1 MAVSFYLDPY
11 VTSSGEQNIRIAVS
25 AHGCN
30 AQSTIGIRLKAQY
43 WNPRKQR
50 PKGTF
55 TNAAGQTEILI
66 TSRLNAI
73 NDGICD
79 WIANLPTRKKVDAAM
94 IKRVLTDILK
104 AKDKRDIDEM
114 ARSAEFRAVVPE
126 YERFVREQSV
136 ALSWA
141 YSTKL
146 KYGTVKNHLQEYD
159 QKLHFGKINRKFLE
173 DYTYWLYDTINMQPV
188 SVAKEHKL
196 LRVFLKWASKEGFFT
211 DKTFLD
217 YKWNSAPEKPVIFLS
232 GDELR
237 RLINF
242 EIPADGTEVELFNLE
257 GDKYKKIVDCH
268 NSLEKVRDLFLFS
281 CLTGLRYSDAQALRH
296 SNIIGDE
303 INITIQKTSQP
314 LRIRIN
320 PQAQKILDKY
330 NSRSITDFCLPR
342 MTNQKENEYLKIL
355 FEIFGLNE
363 QITLIETTKG
373 QKQRVTYQRWHLMS
387 THAAR
392 RTFVCFALAS
402 GIPANVVAKFTGHR
416 NLASMKPYIDV
427 ADKTAKKAMDIFSK
441 ELGD

>member
-1 MAVSFYLDPY
+1 MAVAFYLNSY
-11 VTSSGEQNIRIAVS
+11 VLSTGEHNLRISVS
-25 AHGCN
+25 AHGCKV
-30 AQSTIGIRLKAQY
+30 QSTVGIRIHPKY
-43 WNPRKQR
+43 WNPNKQR

-55 TNAAGQTEILI
+55 TNSQGQNELQINAY
-66 TSRLNAI
+66 LNSI
-73 NDGICD
+73 SDGIGD
-79 WIANLPTRKKVDAAM
+79 WIANLPLRKKIDSAM
-94 IKRVLTDILK
+94 VNKVIDDIINRK
-104 AKDKRDIDEM
+104 NKCDIEETS
-114 ARSAEFRAVVPE
+114 RSAEFRAVVPE
-126 YERFVREQSV
+126 YERFIAEQSI
-136 ALSWA
+136 AMSWA

-146 KYGTVKNHLQEYD
+146 KYGTVRNHLREYD
-159 QKLHFGKINRKFLE
+159 KKLHFGKINRKFLE
-173 DYTYWLYDTINMQPV
+173 DYTYWLYNTINMQPV

-217 YKWNSAPEKPVIFLS
+217 YSYNNTPEKPVIFLS

-237 RLINF
+237 RLISF

-257 GDKYKKIVDCH
+257 GDKYKKTVDCH

-281 CLTGLRYSDAQALRH
+281 CLTGLRYSDAQALRYY
-296 SNIIGDE
+296 NIVDKE
-303 INITIQKTSQP
+303 IILTIQKTSQP

-330 NSRSITDFCLPR
+330 KGKSLNDFCLPQ

-355 FEIFGLNE
+355 FEIFGLNDS
-363 QITLIETTKG
+363 ITLIETANGIKH
-373 QKQRVTYQRWHLMS
+373 RVTYQRWQLMT

-427 ADKTAKKAMDIFSK
+427 ADNTAKRPWIYSQRN
-441 ELGD
+441 